1 MPNLQQAQQVQ
12 EFVEE
17 VFEMSK
23 NIWASQSK
31 ARSKHQPEITE
42 SEFLTLDLL
51 AKRQPQ
57 TVGDLQRQIGVLPA
71 QMSRVIRSLEGKADG
86 PLIVCRINTEDKR
99 KVDVELTPT
108 GAQAHQAYRQFKLG
122 SIQKTLLLLSEHDRQ
137 EFMRILRLI
146 RDSAHK
152 DLENKEL

>member
-1 MPNLQQAQQVQ
+1 MPNLQQAQQLQ

-23 NIWASQSK
+23 NIWASQT
-31 ARSKHQPEITE
+31 REKHRHQSDITE
-42 SEFLTLDLL
+42 TEFLTLDLL

-71 QMSRVIRSLEGKADG
+71 QMSRVIRSLESKTEG
-86 PLIVCRINTEDKR
+86 PLISCRINPQDKR
-99 KVDVELTPT
+99 KVDVEMTPA
-108 GAQAHQAYRQFKLG
+108 GAQAHRAYRQVKLG
-122 SIQKTLLLLSEHDRQ
+122 TIQKLLLSLSDRDRQ

-146 RDSAHK
+146 RDSARK
-152 DLENKEL
+152 NIDDN